1 MEKEFIIITFFLF
14 HFVSNFIFTKILIN
28 KLKYIQT
35 CFLNYIICSLILLV
49 LFLFSFFSLNEIL
62 ILFYFVSILSLVYLQ
77 FYYGFVTGMSSD
89 LVYIF
94 NTKNYSKTE
103 IISLFINKNF
113 QSTITNNRIIFLK
126 NKNYI
131 YEKDDFFYL
140 TNKGKLFN
148 FIYKYL
154 CKFLNVEDHGGMKNK

>member
-94 NTKNYSKTE
+94 NTKN
-103 IISLFINKNF
+103 
-113 QSTITNNRIIFLK
+113 
-126 NKNYI
+126 
-131 YEKDDFFYL
+131 
-140 TNKGKLFN
+140 
-148 FIYKYL
+148 
-154 CKFLNVEDHGGMKNK
+154 C

>member
-1 MEKEFIIITFFLF
+1 M
-14 HFVSNFIFTKILIN
+14 FTKILID

-35 CFLNYIICSLILLV
+35 CFLNYIIYSFILLA

-62 ILFYFVSILSLVYLQ
+62 ILFYFVSIFSLVYLQ

-103 IISLFINKNF
+103 IISLFDDENF
-113 QSTITNNRIIFLK
+113 KSTIVNNRIIFLK

-131 YEKDDFFYL
+131 YEKDNYFYV

-148 FIYKYL
+148 SIYKYL
-154 CKFLNVEDHGGMKNK
+154 CIYLNVDEHGGMKNK

>member
-35 CFLNYIICSLILLV
+35 CFFNYIICSLILLV

-89 LVYIF
+89 LVYPLCFVLLGIF
-94 NTKNYSKTE
+94 
-103 IISLFINKNF
+103 IIKVINN
-113 QSTITNNRIIFLK
+113 IFLL
-126 NKNYI
+126 N
-131 YEKDDFFYL
+131 D
-140 TNKGKLFN
+140 TNDIDTKL
-148 FIYKYL
+148 
-154 CKFLNVEDHGGMKNK
+154 